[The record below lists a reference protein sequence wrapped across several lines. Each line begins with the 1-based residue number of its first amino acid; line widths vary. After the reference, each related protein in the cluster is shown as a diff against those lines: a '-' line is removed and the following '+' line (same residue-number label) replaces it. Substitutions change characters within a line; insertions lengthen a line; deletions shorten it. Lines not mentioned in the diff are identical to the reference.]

1 MLMDLQVRVLECPYI
16 FFHPHQTQLTAADA
30 SSINV
35 LEGHTNCIWSLSTP
49 PTSQP
54 LLASCSADATIKIWD
69 TRIHSRSPLRASFTH
84 PGDQKVVPT
93 CVSWDWEG
101 RGVVIGWESGG
112 VEMWDVERGVAS
124 VKMLLSSDGM
134 FLELVD
140 LSVLASLFV
149 YLFDGWFVVVRRL
162 LCLWVGGLL

>member
-1 MLMDLQVRVLECPYI
+1 MWFEFINFNSLENHSSRPPAILLISLYSPSPPHL
-16 FFHPHQTQLTAADA
+16 FFHPPQTQLTAADA

-69 TRIHSRSPLRASFTH
+69 TRIHSRSPLRASFTY

-134 FLELVD
+134 VP
-140 LSVLASLFV
+140 
-149 YLFDGWFVVVRRL
+149 
-162 LCLWVGGLL
+162 